1 VTDEIVYFRLTSTIQ
16 TVEGLPRPIL
26 NVTSTPNTISVGLV
40 MQVTP
45 QIGQGDEIT
54 LVLRPTLTSIKGY
67 VDDPAVPVLLAQAS
81 QSLELPQVRSQI
93 PLIQTREMESI
104 VKVRSG
110 EVVVLGGLMRDE
122 NSNAADQI
130 PGASQIPLIGDAL
143 RYKQRKNAKSE
154 LMIFLR
160 PTVVPAGYGREHLP
174 ASARDMVNRAVSPL
188 PTLPANPVLLPGQT
202 PTAPTPAPGSEGRLP

>member
-1 VTDEIVYFRLTSTIQ
+1 LISTVQ

-40 MQVTP
+40 LQVTP

-54 LVLRPTLTSIKGY
+54 LVLRPTLTSVKGY

-93 PLIQTREMESI
+93 PVIQTREMESI

-160 PTVVPAGYGREHLP
+160 PTVVPAGYGRELLP
-174 ASARDMVNRAVSPL
+174 ASARDMVHRAVSPL
-188 PTLPANPVLLPGQT
+188 PTLPANPALLPGQT
-202 PTAPTPAPGSEGRLP
+202 PTAPTPATESEGRLP